1 MSSPSSSPPAQH
13 EYEYEERD
21 VPSPSEYTAASSPA
35 PIRSEDDYDSDFVKN
50 EESLAIPD
58 VLMNDGLEFI
68 KGEGKQG
75 SGALNLETCNTK
87 KDVLEEDLEAA
98 ESEDGRLGFVK
109 DEAKEGLHR
118 SGIVAFAK
126 KEADST
132 EGYSLVKSEGD
143 APELVKDEASEDLGT
158 LDADAFDMKQDDFE
172 KLDFILKKS
181 TLYSSI
187 LCERMEENKRRQAD
201 GIAALRA
208 SQAQAMDDDSDEDD
222 CAPRM
227 KGGKRLRAEGDGE
240 GQRKSK
246 KRVKSEDLEE
256 EVTIFPQPGL
266 ITGARMKKYQLEG
279 LQWMV
284 ALHQNGISGILGDEM
299 GLGKTLQTIAFC
311 AYLRELGFSKPMM
324 IVCPLSVL
332 HNWGSEFEKFAPSI
346 PVCLYHG
353 TPEERAELRR
363 TVLVPLPDDEEDKD
377 SRPAVETKAQPSK
390 RGKAGKGKGAKGRA
404 KGGQSTKATSTRGG
418 RRSGRQRKTRV
429 VEEEEEVEEEGK
441 EGEDKDEEEGS
452 RSQTKEKKEEDTRS
466 KEEKEAATNAAV
478 QKFPVVVTTYEMVI
492 KDRAQLGVHKWG
504 YIVVDEGHRL
514 KNIDCKLIKEIKK
527 YTTAGRMILTG
538 TPLHNNLAE
547 LWSLLNFVLPE
558 IFGDLDTFQEL
569 FNLPAMQTTVGSER
583 AAHVID
589 SLHLILKP
597 FLLRRMKADVE
608 LSLPPKKEYVL
619 YAPLTEMQK
628 DLYGKVLNGGL
639 RAHLIGRE
647 KKGVNGQEDSKET
660 DKVVDGDG
668 GDSGKM
674 KLRSERGGKRKVKK
688 HYDVD
693 GDDEEYF
700 KMLERGE
707 LDSRGFIV
715 DPTKND
721 EEEMAEL
728 GREHQ
733 HKNTVKQVN
742 NMKLQNT
749 VMQLRKVCSH
759 PFLFDWP
766 VDPKSREPVIDERL
780 IDCSGKMM
788 VLDRLLTELFKR
800 KHKVLLFSQ
809 FTTMLDII
817 EDWATEFKSW
827 KLCRIDGSSP
837 PLVRRNQVDLFQK
850 GGDGPDVPCLFLL
863 STRAGGLGINLT
875 AADTVIFYDQD
886 WNPQMDIQAQD
897 RAHRIGQT
905 KPVLIFRLVSAH
917 TIETKI
923 MQRANEKRRLEALVI
938 AKGKFKMPGAASAK
952 RGPKSS
958 SMGLVDMAAE
968 LLQLEGEKI
977 EVVPNTTAGKR
988 SVLSDADLRVLLDRS
1003 PEVFAERGRGWTSA
1017 GAGEGVHS
1025 HGDAKGAKTAFAVYE
1040 PAASEA
1046 NEAVAAMLGE
1056 DIKDI

>member
-1 MSSPSSSPPAQH
+1 MSSPPPQTS
-13 EYEYEERD
+13 EYDEEDRYD
-21 VPSPSEYTAASSPA
+21 VPSPSDYTAASSAAASTAASSPA
-35 PIRSEDDYDSDFVKN
+35 PIKAEDDYDSDFVKN
-50 EESLAIPD
+50 EEDFGAPE
-58 VLMNDGLEFI
+58 VRMNDTLQLA
-68 KGEGKQG
+68 KDEGKEDLD
-75 SGALNLETCNTK
+75 ALN
-87 KDVLEEDLEAA
+87 
-98 ESEDGRLGFVK
+98 
-109 DEAKEGLHR
+109 
-118 SGIVAFAK
+118 
-126 KEADST
+126 ADT
-132 EGYSLVKSEGD
+132 
-143 APELVKDEASEDLGT
+143 
-158 LDADAFDMKQDDFE
+158 FDMKQDDFE

-208 SQAQAMDDDSDEDD
+208 SQAQAMDDDSDGDD
-222 CAPRM
+222 CTPRM

-246 KRVKSEDLEE
+246 KWVKSEDLEE

-266 ITGARMKKYQLEG
+266 ITGAKMKKYQLEG

-363 TVLVPLPDDEEDKD
+363 TVLMPLPDDEEDKD
-377 SRPAVETKAQPSK
+377 AWPVVKTKAPPTK
-390 RGKAGKGKGAKGRA
+390 RGKAGKGKAAKGKA
-404 KGGQSTKATSTRGG
+404 KGAQSTKATSTRGR

-429 VEEEEEVEEEGK
+429 VEEEEGEEEEEEE
-441 EGEDKDEEEGS
+441 EGEDKEEEEGS
-452 RSQTKEKKEEDTRS
+452 RSQTKEKEEVDTRS

-647 KKGVNGQEDSKET
+647 KKGNNGQEEGKDT

-952 RGPKSS
+952 RGAKSS